1 MRKSILVAAA
11 GLAVIA
17 LVVLGWGS
25 SGQRSDNGYAFRGRP
40 AKVNLNAPANGDEVG
55 VQGGKGWIVDL
66 SVEFPVPLEQ
76 TGVVLQLTGPGAHD
90 NIAPFPGTFSPG
102 RDDDFPGLIV
112 LLSNTPGKPGD
123 AGFQGPGTN
132 LANLFNVT
140 GVGNIEGDSTEVN
153 TTWIVGAPNWLRK
166 TTIYVAIAADLNKDG
181 IYNDAPSLIV
191 DSDGD
196 GRIDEFDLRAFGV
209 ASRVVE
215 HRFFVNP

>member
-1 MRKSILVAAA
+1 MKKNLLVASACVA
-11 GLAVIA
+11 VIGLAA
-17 LVVLGWGS
+17 LGWGS
-25 SGQRSDNGYAFRGRP
+25 SGQESDHGYAFRGRP
-40 AKVNLNAPANGDEVG
+40 AKINLNAPANGDEVG
-55 VQGGKGWIVDL
+55 VAGRGWIVDL
-66 SVEFPVPLEQ
+66 SVEFPVPFAQ
-76 TGVVLQLTGPGAHD
+76 TGATLQLTGPGAHA

-102 RDDDFPGLIV
+102 RDDRFPGLIV
-112 LLSNTPGKPGD
+112 LLSNTPGQPGD

-140 GVGNIEGDSTEVN
+140 GVGNAEGDSTEII

-181 IYNDAPSLIV
+181 IFNDAPNLVV

-196 GRIDEFDLRAFGV
+196 GKIDEFDLREFGV

-215 HRFFVNP
+215 QRFFVNP